1 MFIDWVDIISPQIV
15 SRVTQTTPDT
25 SQTPSRHP
33 TDTPKY
39 GTFWSI
45 RGNWEK
51 RTQLFQNESNLMLSM
66 ACTSYPPR
74 QYPESLRQPP
84 DTSQTLSRHP
94 KIWHILTNP
103 RQLGEEEPA
112 DKNESNWI
120 FINYLHTTATMSTP
134 LPTVSTVT
142 QTTPRHLSGT
152 PRHLGEQQPADRNY
166 SNWICYQLI
175 LHHRNPPSLLPP
187 NPPSIQSHS
196 DTSPTPPRHFA
207 DTPK

>member
-15 SRVTQTTPDT
+15 SRVTQPTPRHLPDT
-25 SQTPSRHP
+25 FQTPYRHP
-33 TDTPKY
+33 KIWHILINPRQL
-39 GTFWSI
+39 G
-45 RGNWEK
+45 K

-94 KIWHILTNP
+94 KIVHILTNP

-142 QTTPRHLSGT
+142 QTTPLHL
-152 PRHLGEQQPADRNY
+152 P
-166 SNWICYQLI
+166 
-175 LHHRNPPSLLPP
+175 
-187 NPPSIQSHS
+187 
-196 DTSPTPPRHFA
+196 DTFQTTQNMAHFN
-207 DTPK
+207 